1 MKNLLAVFIC
11 LAALKGYSQTSEAFV
26 QEKSSAWIRVTENPV
41 PASKP
46 ETIKKQTTA
55 AKKSTTTNKPA
66 KPKQNTQQ
74 EFEKTNSEVNRF
86 KKQKNG

>member
-41 PASKP
+41 SIAKP
-46 ETIKKQTTA
+46 EPIKKQTA
-55 AKKSTTTNKPA
+55 VAKKSTTTNKPA

>member
-26 QEKSSAWIRVTENPV
+26 QEKSSAWIRVTESPV
-41 PASKP
+41 SVAKP
-46 ETIKKQTTA
+46 ETIKKTTV

-66 KPKQNTQQ
+66 KPKQNTQK